1 MCICLIPEIFCIHF
15 PTDDE
20 GEDVA
25 LESDEEPPKE
35 EREDKNDIFEDSK
48 PVVAPEPV
56 ITPPIKEE
64 TPKLPVT
71 QSSAA
76 VEPKVTSR
84 KSTDVSTSW
93 NGKGVNILSSLKPS
107 LSPTTV

>member
-1 MCICLIPEIFCIHF
+1 MSIVSQISNFIYTILLLFICLISLKLIFFYIHF

-48 PVVAPEPV
+48 PVVVPEPV
-56 ITPPIKEE
+56 ITPPVKEE

-71 QSSAA
+71 QSSTA

-84 KSTDVSTSW
+84 KSTDVST
-93 NGKGVNILSSLKPS
+93 G
-107 LSPTTV
+107 